1 MKPNLFKYS
10 MAVVNFEVRESI
22 RIRAKQGLVKNKLNF
37 LTFNQ
42 IIHAYVVSKRNEMTN
57 LYF

>member
-10 MAVVNFEVRESI
+10 MFVVNFEVRVSF